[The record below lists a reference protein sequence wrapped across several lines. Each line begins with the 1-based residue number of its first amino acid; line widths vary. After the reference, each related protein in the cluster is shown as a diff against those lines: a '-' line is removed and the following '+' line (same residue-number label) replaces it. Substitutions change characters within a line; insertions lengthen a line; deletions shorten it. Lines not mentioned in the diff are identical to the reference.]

1 MPKLSEMLPSRFL
14 KKDDVQKPMLVTIG
28 DIEQVNVAPEG
39 QPAENKWT
47 MTFPEL
53 DKPLVLN
60 STNMHIVGAVYG
72 EDTDGWLGQKIVIYS
87 DPNVSFGGKLVGGLR
102 LRAPKQTKAA
112 PPPPQI
118 KERPAGKFDDLEDD
132 VPFLSC
138 DLGAD
143 VIYRRLR
150 WGHE

>member
-14 KKDDVQKPMLVTIG
+14 KKDDVQQPMLVTIN
-28 DIEQVNVAPEG
+28 DIEQVNVAPQG
-39 QPAENKWT
+39 QPDEMKWT

-60 STNMHIVGAVYG
+60 STNMHVIGSIYG
-72 EDTDGWLGQKIVIYS
+72 DDTDGWLGQKIVLYS

-102 LRAPKQTKAA
+102 LRAPKNQKAA
-112 PPPPQI
+112 PPPPAKGQ
-118 KERPAGKFDDLEDD
+118 RPAGKFDDMEDD
-132 VPFLSC
+132 IPFLRC

-143 VIYRRLR
+143 VIYRKLR
-150 WGHE
+150 WSVE

>member
-14 KKDDVQKPMLVTIG
+14 KKDDVPQPMLLTIG

-47 MTFPEL
+47 MSFPEM

-60 STNMHIVGAVYG
+60 STNMHIVGMTYG
-72 EDTDGWLGQKIVIYS
+72 DDTDGWIGKKIVLYS

-102 LRAPKQTKAA
+102 LRAPKNQAA
-112 PPPPQI
+112 
-118 KERPAGKFDDLEDD
+118 KPAAVQQPDARLAAANAALQQASRDAEDD
-132 VPFLSC
+132 IDF
-138 DLGAD
+138 
-143 VIYRRLR
+143 
-150 WGHE
+150 